1 VIAEAEALIHGRSLS
16 AVSMQTGVPLTLPS
30 RVETEL
36 YATTACVAK
45 LFHQRG
51 IARYAASTRRHPR
64 VARER
69 RLSEVEDFV
78 IPSSSRHIA
87 QIQATCTEHACRSP
101 DESPLGRLANRV
113 AP

>member
-1 VIAEAEALIHGRSLS
+1 MIAEAEALIHGRLVS
-16 AVSMQTGVPLTLPS
+16 AASMQTGVPLTLPS

-36 YATTACVAK
+36 YATMACVARQ
-45 LFHQRG
+45 FHQHG
-51 IARYAASTRRHPR
+51 IACYAASTRRHPR

-87 QIQATCTEHACRSP
+87 PI
-101 DESPLGRLANRV
+101 
-113 AP
+113 